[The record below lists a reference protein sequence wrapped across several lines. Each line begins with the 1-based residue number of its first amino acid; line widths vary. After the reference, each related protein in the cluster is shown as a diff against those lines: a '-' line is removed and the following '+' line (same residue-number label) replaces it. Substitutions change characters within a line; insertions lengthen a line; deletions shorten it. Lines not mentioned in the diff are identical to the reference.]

1 MSALLRWLAR
11 QFERIAG
18 RQEIA
23 DRIQR
28 EAGAQMVEALREA
41 TKDTP
46 LRVRVRGEFEIEVL

>member
-1 MSALLRWLAR
+1 MSALLGWLAR
-11 QFERIAG
+11 QLERIAA

-23 DRIQR
+23 DRIQQ

-46 LRVRVRGEFEIEVL
+46 LHVRVRGEFEIEVL

>member
-11 QFERIAG
+11 QFERIAA